1 MGVRIRTRLRP
12 INRGYAVQDGAAPK
26 EVEWFRDRRKTV
38 RVFARMRRDSSQ
50 SCGPKPGEAIKRPIF
65 ALYSTLQVGKLAGS
79 VFPENPKSAFD
90 ISLTVADS
98 VVRIMHTLNDSNVKC
113 FV

>member
-1 MGVRIRTRLRP
+1 
-12 INRGYAVQDGAAPK
+12 
-26 EVEWFRDRRKTV
+26 
-38 RVFARMRRDSSQ
+38 MRRDSSQ

-98 VVRIMHTLNDSNVKC
+98 VVRIMHTLNDSNRKMLC
-113 FV
+113 LTYREGGFGYEN

>member
-1 MGVRIRTRLRP
+1 
-12 INRGYAVQDGAAPK
+12 
-26 EVEWFRDRRKTV
+26 
-38 RVFARMRRDSSQ
+38 MRRDSSQ

-65 ALYSTLQVGKLAGS
+65 ALHSTLQVGKLAGS